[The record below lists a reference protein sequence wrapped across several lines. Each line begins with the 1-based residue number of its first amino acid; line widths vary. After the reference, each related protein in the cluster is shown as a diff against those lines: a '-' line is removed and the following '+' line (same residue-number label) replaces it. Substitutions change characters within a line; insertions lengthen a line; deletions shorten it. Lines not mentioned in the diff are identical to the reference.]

1 MEDARS
7 RAGRTGRNSTEEA
20 QREALVPEQIS
31 GPVPGRLWWELEL
44 GRAKPMGACAPA
56 AGPRRQRSWA
66 LPCTMLLI
74 LLGSQLLVA
83 RGWSSQEKS
92 VSDDQRVI
100 ESYLPATVE
109 YALHVFNLKSKDVN
123 AYRLVRIRKSW
134 REQDENT
141 MTFSMEL
148 DLRRT
153 RCGKFDEDIDNCPF
167 EESSELN
174 NVRHTS
180 TSLRPSTA
188 SSPSALSPGLQPS
201 ISRMRLA
208 WRGSTK

>member
-134 REQDENT
+134 REQVGDHFSLPCFPARAYVRVRGGGPIKGSCSLSEVHNT
-141 MTFSMEL
+141 QGKYNLVRYFSFY
-148 DLRRT
+148 
-153 RCGKFDEDIDNCPF
+153 K
-167 EESSELN
+167 SSKLE
-174 NVRHTS
+174 
-180 TSLRPSTA
+180 
-188 SSPSALSPGLQPS
+188 
-201 ISRMRLA
+201 M
-208 WRGSTK
+208 